1 MARRKP
7 DLQKLVSLK
16 RQKAEQSY
24 LAAQQAHADAEAE
37 RERLAG
43 SLKAMDKS
51 AADIDSLILSHQQ
64 GHARKLVRDI
74 DDQHQRVNDEALQVR
89 SAHDVLKRAF
99 DSEQRLK
106 RVKD

>member
-16 RQKAEQSY
+16 RQKAEQAY
-24 LAAQQAHADAEAE
+24 LAAQQAHAGAESE

-43 SLKAMDKS
+43 SLKDMDKS
-51 AADIDSLILSHQQ
+51 AVDIDSLILSHQQ
-64 GHARKLVRDI
+64 GHARKLMRDI
-74 DDQHQRVNDEALQVR
+74 DAQDERVDEEARQVR
-89 SAHDVLKRAF
+89 SARDVLQRAF

-106 RVKD
+106 KSKE